1 MIGKVLKEESQHS
14 IFKFLSYET
23 FIHSN
28 LFLVNNASTRFI
40 KAHKLYVSDEQT
52 VFLTIL

>member
-1 MIGKVLKEESQHS
+1 MIGKVLKEESQHT